1 MRSPPWGIA
10 LDWPKILQAHDWSAI
25 FCLTNWQNVSQV
37 VVTSKMSFHVFMAQE
52 IGVFIVLL
60 YLFFLLTLFFRL
72 VKFCYIVESRN
83 TIDHL
88 FVRNAP

>member
-1 MRSPPWGIA
+1 
-10 LDWPKILQAHDWSAI
+10 
-25 FCLTNWQNVSQV
+25 
-37 VVTSKMSFHVFMAQE
+37 MSFHVFMAQE